1 MKSLHSLALAL
12 LCLLAFGAKAADRHV
27 PTEDEMSAYLFVF
40 FSDPTHGLFMATS
53 DDGYTFTALND
64 GKPIIAGDTIA
75 EQKGVRDP
83 HISRTRWRILSSHDR
98 PAHICKAAR
107 IA

>member
-12 LCLLAFGAKAADRHV
+12 LCLLAFGAKAADRHA

-53 DDGYTFTALND
+53 DDGYTFTVLNLSL
-64 GKPIIAGDTIA
+64 I
-75 EQKGVRDP
+75 
-83 HISRTRWRILSSHDR
+83 HI
-98 PAHICKAAR
+98 
-107 IA
+107 